1 MGLAVESGG
10 CLAHQ
15 WSIGIFLACAEPWGE
30 AAWGCQREGT
40 EEAMI
45 AERGWEKY
53 TRCRIDS
60 HAKKEGLKVCGET
73 RVSDQ
78 AG

>member
-1 MGLAVESGG
+1 MVLAVKSGG

-15 WSIGIFLACAEPWGE
+15 WSNEIFSACAEPWGE

-40 EEAMI
+40 EEAII
-45 AERGWEKY
+45 AEWGWEKY
-53 TRCRIDS
+53 TRGRIDS
-60 HAKKEGLKVCGET
+60 HAKKGGLKVGGET